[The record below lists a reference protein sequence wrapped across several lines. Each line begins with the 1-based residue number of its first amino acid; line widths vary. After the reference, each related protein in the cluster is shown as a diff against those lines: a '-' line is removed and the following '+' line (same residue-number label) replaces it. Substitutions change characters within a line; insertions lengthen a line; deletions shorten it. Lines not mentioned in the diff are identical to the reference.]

1 MSDYSASPSD
11 HHHNDPLPPKR
22 KAAQAGLDGNN
33 TGRSVKRRASKACQC
48 CRARKVRC
56 NVTEHGAPCTNCRL
70 DEVECIVSESRRKKK
85 WTKDDE
91 QQSNN
96 ENAQSSASNN
106 NANNANANRKLAS
119 RESLDGIQ
127 SLNSA
132 TSLRSHEPEP
142 RHEEHVPHSIYQ
154 NHGSL
159 NLNSIISFNDLH
171 RRLSVNSQS
180 HSQNGLS
187 AQPFTPFGADN
198 RSGSAFFS
206 SGPPKFGGAD
216 LPLYI
221 KPLPSRIGPDEI
233 SYLEK
238 KGALTLPQGTL
249 RSEMLRAY
257 VEFVH
262 PYMPLLDLC
271 DFLTIID
278 RPDGSLGKVS
288 LILFQAVMFAGSA
301 FVDMRHLRTAGYVTR
316 KEARKDFFMKTRL
329 LYDFD
334 YDSDRV
340 SLVQALLLL
349 TYYYETPDDQKDT
362 WHWMGVATS
371 VAHTIG
377 LHRNPDKTNMDT
389 KRVKLWKRIWWS
401 TYMRDRLIALG
412 MRRPTRIKTE
422 DFDVPMLTLDDFELT
437 ALPDNL
443 SCLPPNC
450 RIAKDVDMQR
460 QLAIMCIEKAKLCLC
475 ISHVLSKQYCVLN
488 NNQGLLNDRTTMML
502 LPKKLDPE
510 TSEVKACDEE
520 LQKWVNELPPEA
532 QYSENLSGDDALDL
546 HRALLHMVFFTTL
559 SALHRPQ
566 VLPSTQSGP
575 AAVPVP
581 MAAPKHPQNIS
592 SELLDVSRRNVR
604 RAASAITSIAQRLD
618 QADLVKYL
626 PTTGVTVLL
635 PAIII
640 HLLDI
645 KAPEEDT
652 RRSSLRGFCQCM
664 AVMGKLRDLYA
675 AADYSTAFLEAAIRK
690 AGIHIASSSS
700 GLNNTSTTSNNAST
714 PSHSSKPAPVTSV
727 EDLVSAGRRL
737 DMAHLTRHQSHRST
751 LTPPPD
757 AGTTSLSHLEKHSST
772 NPAATTTDE
781 EVARR
786 LETFLASTP
795 PESDSDAT
803 TDPHLAAPS
812 NTLASIT
819 ITQDTPHE
827 HHEHHEPHV
836 HRISSASASPSLAHM
851 HAPST
856 TTKLPLGYT
865 FTTST
870 NNDLLMS
877 SLPPNPFTNPYH
889 QDDEMLFSSLPMT
902 HDFDEGD
909 FDSLLNLDAVG
920 ETFSFEI
927 SGDDDMAGFGIDASG
942 LGVDVMPSAAG
953 LGLTADW
960 MAGMGLEEAR
970 A

>member
-1 MSDYSASPSD
+1 MSDCSGSPSD
-11 HHHNDPLPPKR
+11 HHDSQPPKR
-22 KAAQAGLDGNN
+22 KAAQAGIDGHP

-70 DEVECIVSESRRKKK
+70 DEVDCIVSESRRKKK
-85 WTKDDE
+85 WSKDDDHHH
-91 QQSNN
+91 SHSH
-96 ENAQSSASNN
+96 ADTATAPSA
-106 NANNANANRKLAS
+106 AAHATRKLAA
-119 RESLDGIQ
+119 RDVLDGVPAL
-127 SLNSA
+127 SKPSSA
-132 TSLRSHEPEP
+132 TSRLSHEAEP
-142 RHEEHVPHSIYQ
+142 RLDEHVPHSIYQ
-154 NHGSL
+154 SHGNRL
-159 NLNSIISFNDLH
+159 SFTHSFSELH

-180 HSQNGLS
+180 NNGLPLL
-187 AQPFTPFGADN
+187 PFTPFSNMGA
-198 RSGSAFFS
+198 
-206 SGPPKFGGAD
+206 KFTIAD
-216 LPLYI
+216 LPLFI
-221 KPLPSRIGPDEI
+221 KPLPPRIGPDEV

-238 KGALTLPQGTL
+238 KGALTIPKTTL
-249 RSEMLRAY
+249 RNEMLRAY

-262 PYMPLLDLC
+262 PYMPLLDLH
-271 DFLTIID
+271 DFLTVID
-278 RPDGSLGKVS
+278 QPDGSLGKVS

-301 FVDMRHLRTAGYVTR
+301 FVGMHHLRAAGYVSR
-316 KEARKDFFMKTRL
+316 KEARKDFFQKTRV

-334 YDSDRV
+334 YESDRV

-389 KRVKLWKRIWWS
+389 KRTKLWKRIWWS

-422 DFDVPMLTLDDFELT
+422 DFDVPMLTLDDFEL
-437 ALPDNL
+437 APLPDSI
-443 SCLPPNC
+443 SCLPPDC
-450 RIAKDVDMQR
+450 RVARDVDMQR

-520 LQKWVNELPPEA
+520 LQKWVNELPEEA
-532 QYSENLSGDDALDL
+532 KYSDDLSGEKPLDL

-566 VLPSTQSGP
+566 VLPSAQGG
-575 AAVPVP
+575 AVTSPSKG
-581 MAAPKHPQNIS
+581 ALGS
-592 SELLDVSRRNVR
+592 DLLDVSRRNVR

-618 QADLVKYL
+618 SVDLVKYL

-645 KAPEEDT
+645 KAPEEET

-690 AGIHIASSSS
+690 AGIHIAPNVTQSPN
-700 GLNNTSTTSNNAST
+700 GGAST
-714 PSHSSKPAPVTSV
+714 SSPLSKPSPVTTV
-727 EDLVSAGRRL
+727 EDLVDAGRRL
-737 DMAHLTRHQSHRST
+737 DMANLSSAAALTQHLHRST

-757 AGTTSLSHLEKHSST
+757 NGTTSMHALEKDAHDA
-772 NPAATTTDE
+772 NTTDE

-795 PESDSDAT
+795 PESDHDQQDQISSITMLDSHDTSSTGPSPFTQHHHSSHHSHNNNNNNNHHHNHHHHAHNHT
-803 TDPHLAAPS
+803 LKYADLPS
-812 NTLASIT
+812 N
-819 ITQDTPHE
+819 
-827 HHEHHEPHV
+827 
-836 HRISSASASPSLAHM
+836 
-851 HAPST
+851 
-856 TTKLPLGYT
+856 
-865 FTTST
+865 
-870 NNDLLMS
+870 
-877 SLPPNPFTNPYH
+877 PFNSNINHH
-889 QDDEMLFSSLPMT
+889 QDDELLFSSLPMT
-902 HDFDEGD
+902 HEFDDGD

-920 ETFSFEI
+920 EAFSFDEHVGVLDGGGLQAELNI
-927 SGDDDMAGFGIDASG
+927 GD
-942 LGVDVMPSAAG
+942 VDWMTG
-953 LGLTADW
+953 GGLT
-960 MAGMGLEEAR
+960 MGEEVR
-970 A
+970 G

>member
-1 MSDYSASPSD
+1 MSDCSASLSD
-11 HHHNDPLPPKR
+11 AQETQPPKR
-22 KAAQAGLDGNN
+22 KAAQAGLDGNGN
-33 TGRSVKRRASKACQC
+33 GRSVKRRASKACQC

-85 WTKDDE
+85 WSKEDDH
-91 QQSNN
+91 SLDV
-96 ENAQSSASNN
+96 NASVS
-106 NANNANANRKLAS
+106 NANRKLAS
-119 RESLDGIQ
+119 REALDSIQ
-127 SLNSA
+127 NLAAASSR
-132 TSLRSHEPEP
+132 RSHDPEP

-154 NHGSL
+154 SHGSRL
-159 NLNSIISFNDLH
+159 NYSFSELN
-171 RRLSVNSQS
+171 RRLSINSQS
-180 HSQNGLS
+180 AVPPMLGFSPLS
-187 AQPFTPFGADN
+187 TDSRQPYFAQLA
-198 RSGSAFFS
+198 
-206 SGPPKFGGAD
+206 PKQSPVAN

-221 KPLPSRIGPDEI
+221 KPLPSRIGPDEV

-238 KGALTLPQGTL
+238 KGALTIPNSTL
-249 RSEMLRAY
+249 RNELLRAY

-262 PYMPLLDLC
+262 PYMPLLDLHE
-271 DFLTIID
+271 FITTLD
-278 RPDGSLGKVS
+278 RTDGSLGKIS

-301 FVDMRHLRTAGYVTR
+301 FVDMRHLRVAGYVTR
-316 KEARKDFFMKTRL
+316 KEARKDFFQKTRL

-334 YDSDRV
+334 YESDRV

-377 LHRNPDKTNMDT
+377 LHRNPDKSNMDL
-389 KRVKLWKRIWWS
+389 KRTRLWKRIWWS

-422 DFDVPMLTLDDFELT
+422 DYDVPMLNLDDFDI
-437 ALPDNL
+437 APIPDTVT
-443 SCLPPNC
+443 CIPQDC
-450 RIAKDVDMQR
+450 RIARDVDMQR
-460 QLAIMCIEKAKLCLC
+460 QLAIMCIQKARLCLC

-510 TSEVKACDEE
+510 KCEVKACDEE
-520 LQKWVNELPPEA
+520 LQSWVDELPEEA
-532 QYSENLSGDDALDL
+532 KYSDISTGDDCIDL

-566 VLPSTQSGP
+566 VLPSSHGGNASP
-575 AAVPVP
+575 
-581 MAAPKHPQNIS
+581 PKDLAGT
-592 SELLDVSRRNVR
+592 ELLDVSRRNVR

-618 QADLVKYL
+618 SLDLVRYL

-645 KAPEEDT
+645 KAPEEET

-664 AVMGKLRDLYA
+664 QVMGQLRDLYA

-690 AGIHIASSSS
+690 AGIHIAPMP
-700 GLNNTSTTSNNAST
+700 GLTNNPLAK
-714 PSHSSKPAPVTSV
+714 PSPVTSV
-727 EDLVSAGRRL
+727 EDLVDAGRRL
-737 DMAHLTRHQSHRST
+737 DMASLGSHDPART

-757 AGTTSLSHLEKHSST
+757 AGTTNMTALEKGP
-772 NPAATTTDE
+772 NVTDE

-795 PESDSDAT
+795 PESDHHSDDHADAMSVST
-803 TDPHLAAPS
+803 HPHGDGPHFHPDHSAPH
-812 NTLASIT
+812 
-819 ITQDTPHE
+819 PH
-827 HHEHHEPHV
+827 HV
-836 HRISSASASPSLAHM
+836 
-851 HAPST
+851 
-856 TTKLPLGYT
+856 
-865 FTTST
+865 
-870 NNDLLMS
+870 
-877 SLPPNPFTNPYH
+877 PNPFNH
-889 QDDEMLFSSLPMT
+889 HGDEMLFSSLPLNN
-902 HDFDEGD
+902 DFDDGD

-920 ETFSFEI
+920 EAFTFDDGNPI
-927 SGDDDMAGFGIDASG
+927 SLQGESSGFAIDM
-942 LGVDVMPSAAG
+942 
-953 LGLTADW
+953 DW
-960 MAGMGLEEAR
+960 MQNMGPMAPDMSN
-970 A
+970 